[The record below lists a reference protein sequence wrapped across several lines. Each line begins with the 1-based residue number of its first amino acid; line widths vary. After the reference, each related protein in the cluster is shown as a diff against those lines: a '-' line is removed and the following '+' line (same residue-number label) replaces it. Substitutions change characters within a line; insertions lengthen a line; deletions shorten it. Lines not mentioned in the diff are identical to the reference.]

1 MATMTE
7 ELHGWRRYAVVFL
20 GMLLTAALCALVI
33 PFSMNPRGAAG
44 PTVLQAESAVSMVS
58 AIIVCFGLAT
68 GIAGY
73 VGRLINGAVG
83 LFVLGAGLSVL
94 AWRWETI
101 EELAFSEGSLGLVGL
116 ETALWAGLVFAA
128 TAGVLKMAGPL
139 RDMVPDESDSD
150 TVGGEWGGWGGWG
163 LRGVAAGIL
172 VLPVV
177 WLIARS
183 ELKGQVLAAVV
194 LGSMLVGLCGRIL
207 SPHAQPR
214 LLVAAPCLFGALGH
228 VIGMVLLKQPLVEAY
243 VTQSIPAL
251 SLPMPIDYA
260 AGSLLG
266 VSMGLGWAKSFQQQE
281 QEQEPEP
288 GDDTALLAD
297 DRSVVGF
304 LVIGT
309 VLFIGLRVL
318 GSFLGG

>member
-20 GMLLTAALCALVI
+20 GMLLTAALCALAI

-44 PTVLQAESAVSMVS
+44 PTALQAESAVPVVS

-83 LFVLGAGLSVL
+83 LFVLGVGLSVL

-116 ETALWAGLVFAA
+116 ETALWAGILFAA
-128 TAGVLKMAGPL
+128 TVGVLKMAGPL

-150 TVGGEWGGWGGWG
+150 IVGGEWGGWG

-194 LGSMLVGLCGRIL
+194 LGSMLVGLCGRFL
-207 SPHAQPR
+207 SPYSQPR

-288 GDDTALLAD
+288 GNDTARPAD
-297 DRSVVGF
+297 DRSVLGF
-304 LVIGT
+304 LVVGT

>member
-7 ELHGWRRYAVVFL
+7 ELQGWRRYAVVFL
-20 GMLLTAALCALVI
+20 GMLLTAALCALAI
-33 PFSMNPRGAAG
+33 PFSMDPRGAAG
-44 PTVLQAESAVSMVS
+44 PTALQAESAVLAVS

-73 VGRLINGAVG
+73 VGRLINCAVG

-94 AWRWETI
+94 AWRWGTI

-116 ETALWAGLVFAA
+116 ETALWAGILFAA

-139 RDMVPDESDSD
+139 RDMVPDDSDSD
-150 TVGGEWGGWGGWG
+150 TDGGGLG
-163 LRGVAAGIL
+163 LRGAAAGIL

-194 LGSMLVGLCGRIL
+194 LGSMLVGLCGRFL

-214 LLVAAPCLFGALGH
+214 LLVAAPCLFGALGQ
-228 VIGMVLLKQPLVEAY
+228 VIGMVLLKQPLVEAF
-243 VTQSIPAL
+243 VAQSIPAL

-281 QEQEPEP
+281 QEQAPEA
-288 GDDTALLAD
+288 GNDTARPAD

>member
-20 GMLLTAALCALVI
+20 GMLLTAALCALAI

-44 PTVLQAESAVSMVS
+44 PTALQAESAISAVS

-83 LFVLGAGLSVL
+83 LFVLGVGLSVL
-94 AWRWETI
+94 AWRWATI

-116 ETALWAGLVFAA
+116 ETVLWAGILFAA
-128 TAGVLKMAGPL
+128 TAGVLKMSGPL

-150 TVGGEWGGWGGWG
+150 TDGGGWG

-194 LGSMLVGLCGRIL
+194 LGSMLVGLCGRFL
-207 SPHAQPR
+207 SPYAQPR

-228 VIGMVLLKQPLVEAY
+228 VIGMVLLKQPLVEAF
-243 VTQSIPAL
+243 VAHSIPAL

-266 VSMGLGWAKSFQQQE
+266 VSIGLGWAKSFQQQE
-281 QEQEPEP
+281 QEQAPEP
-288 GDDTALLAD
+288 GNATVRPVD
-297 DRSVVGF
+297 DRRVVGF

-309 VLFIGLRVL
+309 VLFIGLR
-318 GSFLGG
+318 FLRSLLAG